1 MDNLEKKINEIHTQV
16 QLIAQKI
23 DILNDH
29 ERRIR
34 RLETFSSKIV
44 GALVVVSSVV
54 GAIVGLIITKIGL
67 Q

>member
-16 QLIAQKI
+16 QLIAKKI